1 VRQTGLIAAA
11 LLSWGCLSASRL
23 SGQDPPAALV
33 PAPAPSSPAVT
44 DTGTTVY
51 ELVPGES
58 DDVKAAIERSISH
71 MNFIVRP
78 IARHRLTRT
87 NRPPAHLTFANH
99 RDTLIV
105 TFEGANPIVTPH
117 DGSAIPW
124 VSGVSREVYRVT
136 AVVAGDTLHQTIM
149 ASDGHRLDD
158 FVFSGGGDRVR
169 LDVRLYADRLP
180 APLTYSLTFRRLP

>member
-1 VRQTGLIAAA
+1 V
-11 LLSWGCLSASRL
+11 
-23 SGQDPPAALV
+23 
-33 PAPAPSSPAVT
+33 

-51 ELVPGES
+51 ELVPDES

-99 RDTLIV
+99 QDTLIV
-105 TFEGANPIVTPH
+105 TLEGANPIVTPR
-117 DGSAIPW
+117 DGSAVPW
-124 VSGVSREVYRVT
+124 VSGVSKEVYRVKA
-136 AVVAGDTLHQTIM
+136 AVVGDTLHQAIM

-158 FVFSGGGDRVR
+158 FVFSAGGDRVR

-180 APLTYSLTFRRLP
+180 APLMYSLTFRRLP

>member
-1 VRQTGLIAAA
+1 VRYTGLIAAA
-11 LLSWGCLSASRL
+11 LLCWGCLSASRL
-23 SGQDPPAALV
+23 SGQDSAPLPARS
-33 PAPAPSSPAVT
+33 PSSRAVT

-51 ELVPGES
+51 ELLPAES
-58 DDVKAAIERSISH
+58 DDVKQAIERSISH

-87 NRPPAHLTFANH
+87 NRPPAHLIFAN
-99 RDTLIV
+99 RADTLIV
-105 TFEGANPIVTPH
+105 TLEGANPIVTPR
-117 DGSAIPW
+117 DGSVIPW
-124 VSGVSREVYRVT
+124 VSGVSKEVYRVN
-136 AVVAGDTLHQTIM
+136 ASVAGDTLHQVIT

-158 FVFSGGGDRVR
+158 FIFSEGGERVR